1 MQKQQL
7 ALTDTNFLDTDL
19 SQYLDQIATFAD
31 ANREAFGFLARQCYS
46 EALERERIWIYTHQ
60 GNVVAYLF
68 FGGRSPNIAIRQLFV
83 AEVAR
88 KNGLGKKLI
97 ERLKAFALSNGFQTI
112 SARVAADLPANS
124 FWEKMGFLVERQVK
138 GGQTTKRL
146 INVRLLELS
155 GNFLWGS
162 ELAERDEYAAFSI
175 KRPLLSAP
183 NYALDLNI
191 FFDIVKSRVDAASAQ
206 MLISSAMVSK
216 LKLCVTHE
224 FSNEL
229 SRHAVVSNDPV
240 LQFARGL
247 PTLPKVQDSLLRL
260 LIADLRTLIF
270 PEAGR
275 SQKRAV
281 NDHSDLIHLAAS
293 IHHKA
298 FGFVTREKAIL
309 RCANTLR
316 TKYGLEVVSPIDFLP
331 ETYDDQFA
339 SFAVSV
345 AVGNSDFR
353 LAAFNENRRSDVEK
367 FLSDVVDLPKIMIPK
382 VLEAGT
388 SIALRKRLMATCED
402 MVVGFASWILETSS
416 EPVVTCYLL
425 VDETQTESQLFVDH
439 VLQKISTELPN
450 NNFCAVHVCT
460 HSSQLMVVN
469 TALEREF
476 SILTR
481 STELVTL
488 QRLAYTGVLTK
499 STWIAFAQKLSSER
513 SIALNQKFPTFSEV
527 INTGVA
533 IVVEGRTSSRPKKLL
548 SFETCFSPLLL
559 IAEGRPGAMVP
570 IQEVYAN
577 ELLNLDVAQK
587 SLLPSNEALLRLEKA
602 YFGKAG
608 FEKSFTSLGLVIF
621 YISGANNGLK
631 AAIGL
636 ARVTFA
642 GKRPASGIK
651 EELSRLGVLDA
662 EKLASL
668 TDKTGNI
675 ALFTF
680 DNFVRFPRMITYQ
693 ELKKMNCVGATN
705 LVSSQKLNYEQLVKI
720 VDAGFSKSI

>member
-1 MQKQQL
+1 MQTQPL
-7 ALTDTNFLDTDL
+7 ALTDIIFLNADL

-31 ANREAFGFLARQCYS
+31 DNKDAFGFLARQCYA

-68 FGGRSPNIAIRQLFV
+68 FGGRSSNITVKQLFV

-88 KNGLGKKLI
+88 KCGLGKKLI
-97 ERLKAFALSNGFQTI
+97 EQLKTYALSNGFQTI
-112 SARVAADLPANS
+112 SARVAADLSANS
-124 FWEKMGFLVERQVK
+124 FWEKMEFLVERQIK

-155 GNFLWGS
+155 GNFLWS
-162 ELAERDEYAAFSI
+162 SDVAERDEYAAFSI
-175 KRPLLSAP
+175 KRPLLSRP
-183 NYALDLNI
+183 NYALDLNV
-191 FFDIVKSRVDAASAQ
+191 FFDIIKSRIDAASAQ
-206 MLISSAMVSK
+206 LLVSSAMDSK
-216 LKLCVTHE
+216 LRLCVTHE
-224 FSNEL
+224 FANEL
-229 SRHAVVSNDPV
+229 ARHSVVGNDPV
-240 LQFARGL
+240 LQFARAL
-247 PTLPKVQDSLLRL
+247 PTLPKVPDSQLRS
-260 LIADLRTLIF
+260 LIVDLRKLIF
-270 PEAGR
+270 PEASR

-298 FGFVTREKAIL
+298 FGFITREKAIL

-316 TKYGLEVVSPIDFLP
+316 TQYGLEVVSPIDFLP

-345 AVGNSDFR
+345 AVGNADIR
-353 LAAFNENRRSDVEK
+353 LAVFNENRRSDVEA
-367 FLSDVVDLPKIMIPK
+367 FLSEVVGLPKQMIAN

-388 SIALRKRLMATCED
+388 SVTLRKRLISTCED
-402 MVVGFASWILETSS
+402 KVVGFASWTLETSL
-416 EPVVTCYLL
+416 EPAVNCYLF
-425 VDETQTESQLFVDH
+425 VDEKKVESQLFVDH
-439 VLQKISTELPN
+439 VLQKISTDLPN
-450 NNFCAVHVCT
+450 NNFCIIDVYT

-469 TALEREF
+469 TASEREF
-476 SILTR
+476 ASLTR
-481 STELVTL
+481 STEWVTL

-499 STWIAFAQKLSSER
+499 SRWAAFAQKLASER
-513 SIALNQKFPTFSEV
+513 SITLNQKFPTFSEV
-527 INTGVA
+527 TNTGVA

-548 SFETCFSPLLL
+548 SFETRFSPLILL
-559 IAEGRPGAMVP
+559 AEGRPGAIVP

-587 SLLPSNEALLRLEKA
+587 SLLPGNEALLRLEKA
-602 YFGKAG
+602 YFGTAG
-608 FEKSFTSLGLVIF
+608 FEKTFTSLGLVIF
-621 YISGANNGLK
+621 YISGTNKGLK
-631 AAIGL
+631 AAVGL

-642 GKRPASGIK
+642 GKRPASGVK

-662 EKLASL
+662 DKLARL

-680 DNFVRFPRMITYQ
+680 DNFVRFPSMVTYQ
-693 ELKKMNCVGATN
+693 ELKKMNCVSGAN

-720 VDAGFSKSI
+720 VDAGFGKSI